1 VEKSTLE
8 KKKIAEDTYFTFVRP
23 PVVFRPKGFGGLVL
37 VYYTGSVNYG
47 FGGDSSRPEFSF
59 IRIYNETYKE
69 GLDVAKFGFKAGTIV
84 HVEWRDNALI
94 ATGDPNRPA
103 AAQKEPRP
111 ARIWRIELPH

>member
-59 IRIYNETYKE
+59 IRI
-69 GLDVAKFGFKAGTIV
+69 
-84 HVEWRDNALI
+84 
-94 ATGDPNRPA
+94 
-103 AAQKEPRP
+103 
-111 ARIWRIELPH
+111 